1 MAIFRILAKREA
13 DADEKVFLYDNI
25 ESRLMTEEG
34 EDIVPQD
41 IPSSGDAPAFQA
53 TADNPA
59 KKRTPRVLKINL
71 GLSCNYS
78 CEYCNQRF
86 VPRAEETNKN
96 DIQPF
101 LDGLDNWVKEPPERI
116 EFWGGEPLVYVKT
129 LVPLAEALRKR
140 YPNAGF
146 SMITNGALL
155 HAEINE
161 WIDRLG
167 FSVGISHDAMGQPVR
182 GPDPFDDPEA
192 RDGIIDLYKRLKP
205 EGRISFNTMM
215 HKGNQSRAEVQ
226 KWWVARFGQ
235 SVDIGEGAFIDPY
248 DEGGVASS
256 LQSEEEQV
264 EYRKKAFDELRSG
277 AIGNFDVVRGKMRDF
292 LGSLRSRR
300 NAYTLGQKCGMD
312 REDNI
317 SVDLKGNVMTC
328 QNVSSVS
335 FGPNG
340 ESHKIGHVSDFEN
353 IKLKTITHWAKRDE
367 CPTCP
372 VLQLCKGSCM
382 FLHGKLW
389 EVGCANSYSDNIPFF
404 AGGIEYITGYKPTR
418 IEHPSLPE
426 VRQDIWAEQ
435 YKPKK
440 LQKLIPIKAI

>member
-1 MAIFRILAKREA
+1 MAIFKIRARREQDSA
-13 DADEKVFLYDNI
+13 EAVFLYDNI
-25 ESRLMTEEG
+25 NSTLTREDGVNYFPLNSESGTG
-34 EDIVPQD
+34 SV
-41 IPSSGDAPAFQA
+41 AFQA
-53 TADNPA
+53 TKDNTA
-59 KKRTPRVLKINL
+59 TKVTPRTLKISL

-78 CEYCNQRF
+78 CEYCSQRF
-86 VPRAEETNKN
+86 VPHAGETNKH

-101 LDGLDNWVKEPPERI
+101 LDGLDNWVKEPPDSI

-129 LVPLAEALRKR
+129 LVPLAEALRVK
-140 YPNAGF
+140 YPNVNF
-146 SMITNGALL
+146 TMITNGALL
-155 HAEINE
+155 NPELNE
-161 WIDRLG
+161 WLDKMNFNI
-167 FSVGISHDAMGQPVR
+167 GISHDAMGQPVR
-182 GPDPFDDPEA
+182 GEDPFDSPES
-192 RDGIIDLYKRLKP
+192 REGIIDLYQRLKP
-205 EGRISFNTMM
+205 KGRISFNTMM

-226 KWWVARFGQ
+226 KWWVERFGQ
-235 SVDIGEGAFIDPY
+235 SVNIGEGAFIDPY

-264 EYRKKAFDELRSG
+264 EYRKVAFEELRAG
-277 AIGNFDVVRGKMRDF
+277 KVGNFDVVRGKMQDF
-292 LGSLRSRR
+292 MQSLRTGR

-312 REDNI
+312 RQDNI
-317 SVDLKGNVMTC
+317 AVDLKGNVLTC
-328 QNVSSVS
+328 QNVSAVS
-335 FGPNG
+335 TSPNG

-353 IKLKTITHWAKRDE
+353 IKLKTITHWAKREE

-404 AGGIEYITGYKPTR
+404 AGSIEYITGFKPYR

-426 VRQDIWAEQ
+426 VRQDIWAEN

-440 LQKLIPIKAI
+440 LNKIFEIKAI